1 MALDLLLQLVG
12 GRRRGAAAED
22 LGPGVLDELEQTHAV
37 LRLFRPARDMA
48 KP

>member
-1 MALDLLLQLVG
+1 MALNLLLQLVG

-22 LGPGVLDELEQTHAV
+22 LGPGVLDELEQTHVV
-37 LRLFRPARDMA
+37 LRLYDPAQDMA